1 MTRPPGGD
9 AGRGPRYG
17 LTARRLPSCGHSPAR
32 GRNGH
37 PATSGE
43 EWCTGQ
49 VSVPKR
55 SDAQKLD
62 RNVPLPLR
70 DGRRH
75 LRCGRGQERDLVSLV
90 RAGCQVDP
98 PGSLRS
104 RLTPPQLPPAAQA
117 QDGRPRPGRRRQPSR
132 QEAAFRVR
140 LVLNHLR
147 AGVPGHGLV
156 VLHCFRV
163 SCPFSCHVLAACGC
177 GVVVL
182 NFGFGCGLRPERWFR
197 AGFGGRFRV
206 SERGRLR
213 AGAGACADVGV

>member
-1 MTRPPGGD
+1 
-9 AGRGPRYG
+9 
-17 LTARRLPSCGHSPAR
+17 
-32 GRNGH
+32 
-37 PATSGE
+37 
-43 EWCTGQ
+43 
-49 VSVPKR
+49 VPKR
-55 SDAQKLD
+55 SDAQKRD
-62 RNVPLPLR
+62 RNVPLSLR

-140 LVLNHLR
+140 PVLNHLR

-156 VLHCFRV
+156 VLHCFRF
-163 SCPFSCHVLAACGC
+163 SCPVLAACGC

-182 NFGFGCGLRPERWFR
+182 NFGFGRGLRPERWFRAGFGGRFGLRLDRWFRAGFGGRFGLRLDRWFR